1 MEKVTKYEKNCHNCG
16 DKLEG
21 ILAEFTHCPKCNK
34 IRIVEG
40 FDDSYDPCHVC
51 MNLKTKE
58 EKVW

>member
-1 MEKVTKYEKNCHNCG
+1 MKKNCHNCG

-58 EKVW
+58 GKVW